1 MIKEYQLNLDIKTIQ
16 DYVWD
21 VVFDTTLGAKKS
33 NVGGWQSTV
42 YWGWNKKLKELQM
55 SVEKLIPEY
64 TFQSLWVNSNGYGD
78 YNDMHIHEP
87 KRVDGISGVYYVDVP
102 DKNMGAIYF
111 EDGTQ
116 YEPKNNRLLMF
127 PSYLK
132 HGVRKNESKF
142 ERVSIAFNYQKIT
155 SSGITI

>member
-1 MIKEYQLNLDIKTIQ
+1 MVRDYNLEIDIKPIQ
-16 DYVWD
+16 NYVWD
-21 VVFDTTLGAKKS
+21 IAFDTTLGAKKS

-42 YWGWNKKLKELQM
+42 YWTWPNELKELQT

-64 TFQSLWVNSNGYGD
+64 TFQSFWINSNGYGD
-78 YNDMHIHEP
+78 YNDMHFHEP

-102 DKNMGAIYF
+102 DRNMGAIYF
-111 EDGTQ
+111 EDGTE
-116 YEPKNNRLLMF
+116 YEPKYNKLLLF

-132 HGVRKNESKF
+132 HGVRKNKSKF
-142 ERVSIAFNYQKIT
+142 ERVSIAFNYKKIT

>member
-1 MIKEYQLNLDIKTIQ
+1 
-16 DYVWD
+16 
-21 VVFDTTLGAKKS
+21 
-33 NVGGWQSTV
+33 
-42 YWGWNKKLKELQM
+42 
-55 SVEKLIPEY
+55 
-64 TFQSLWVNSNGYGD
+64 
-78 YNDMHIHEP
+78 
-87 KRVDGISGVYYVDVP
+87 
-102 DKNMGAIYF
+102 MGAIYF

-116 YEPKNNRLLMF
+116 YEPKNNRLLLF